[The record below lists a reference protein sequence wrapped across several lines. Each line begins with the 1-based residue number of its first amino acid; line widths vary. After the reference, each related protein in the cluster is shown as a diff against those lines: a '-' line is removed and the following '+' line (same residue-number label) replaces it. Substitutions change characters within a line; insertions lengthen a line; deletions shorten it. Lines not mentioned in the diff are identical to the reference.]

1 MPNKL
6 TRGKAIVGSLAVAGN
21 VAAADYTGI
30 AASFTVGTEASDAI
44 NVAVQLKDGGGVD
57 LARRCGL
64 AWFLSS
70 DANGDAISAAPSG
83 GIAIGTDGL
92 LLEWTNN
99 VSGWVVSEADGD
111 IDVTLTDAGTPTFYL
126 VLVLPNGRLSVS
138 GAITFA

>member
-6 TRGKAIVGSLAVAGN
+6 TRGKAIVGSLAVTGN
-21 VAAADYTGI
+21 AAAADYTGI
-30 AASFTVGTEASDAI
+30 TASFTVGAEASNAI
-44 NVAVQLKDGGGVD
+44 NVAVQLKDGAGVD

-64 AWFLSS
+64 AWYLSA

-111 IDVTLTDAGTPTFYL
+111 IDVTLTETSTPTFYL
-126 VLVLPNGRLSVS
+126 VLVLPDGRLTIS